1 MSSAAPHPLTNDE
14 ARAFQQALDKY
25 EPKDVHDALD
35 RVDQETLK
43 GCQASLNASG
53 QLVGGGGETGV
64 FLNKLESGRAVLR
77 IGYADMNGAI
87 YDELEL
93 AGSAVQ
99 RLVDALLADL
109 QAKHAS
115 HRR

>member
-1 MSSAAPHPLTNDE
+1 MAAPHPLSDDD

-35 RVDQETLK
+35 RVDEKTLES
-43 GCQASLNASG
+43 CQASINASG
-53 QLVGGGGETGV
+53 PLVGGGTETGV

-77 IGYADMNGAI
+77 VGYTDINGAI

-93 AGSAVQ
+93 AGSAVK
-99 RLVDALLADL
+99 RLVDTLLADL
-109 QAKHAS
+109 QARHAA
-115 HRR
+115 HRQ